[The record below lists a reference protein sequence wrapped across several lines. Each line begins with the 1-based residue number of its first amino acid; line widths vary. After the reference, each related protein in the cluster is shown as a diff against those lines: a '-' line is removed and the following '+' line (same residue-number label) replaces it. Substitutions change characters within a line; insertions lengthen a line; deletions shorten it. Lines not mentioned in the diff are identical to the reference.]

1 MGGSRGTV
9 DALLG
14 GAWEVRPSG
23 KKVPGEETVFYSSS
37 DLEMIVHFR
46 QDRAVGVNVIV
57 PSGPNGKP
65 IDGGRYRDLVR
76 LLGAAPKDADVRKEG
91 AGILE
96 FKVGEM

>member
-1 MGGSRGTV
+1 
-9 DALLG
+9 
-14 GAWEVRPSG
+14 
-23 KKVPGEETVFYSSS
+23 
-37 DLEMIVHFR
+37 
-46 QDRAVGVNVIV
+46 VNVIV